1 MNHHSQ
7 LAMPVET
14 ITYPMAGGLSAT
26 HSCLPPE
33 LSVIVPTYNERANV
47 ALLVDRLRQTLGAVT
62 WEVIFVDDDSPD
74 GTARAVRDMVARD
87 GRVRCIRRIHR
98 RGLAGACIEGVLAS
112 SGSVVAVIDGDLQHD
127 ESILPEMLRHVRLGA
142 DLVVGT
148 RFAEG
153 ADVGDGLTASRLT
166 GSQLA
171 SATARVT
178 LGVHLSD
185 PMSGF
190 FMIRREAFDEIAPDL
205 SVQGFKVLLDV
216 VASNR
221 ASTRRPLSIVEAPY
235 RFRRRQSGESKLD
248 ALVVIDYL
256 GLLLAKLSGDRLSI
270 RFILFVMVGT
280 SGLLVHL
287 IALRFF
293 LDVAVLPFDWAQA
306 AAAYAAMTWNFA
318 LNNRLTY
325 RDRRLTG
332 WAAIKGLLSFYVV
345 CSVGAVANVGVASWV
360 HRGAAEWWL
369 AGTAGALMGA
379 VFNYSASAAFTWR
392 QR

>member
-1 MNHHSQ
+1 
-7 LAMPVET
+7 
-14 ITYPMAGGLSAT
+14 
-26 HSCLPPE
+26 
-33 LSVIVPTYNERANV
+33 VIVPTYNERANV
-47 ALLVDRLRQTLGAVT
+47 ALLVDRLKQALGAVT

-74 GTARAVRDMVARD
+74 GTARAVRDLVVSD
-87 GRVRCIRRIHR
+87 SRVRCIRRIHR
-98 RGLAGACIEGVLAS
+98 RGLAGACIEGILAS

-127 ESILPEMLRHVRLGA
+127 ERILPEMLRHVRLGA
-142 DLVVGT
+142 DLVIGT
-148 RFAEG
+148 RFAAG

-166 GSQLA
+166 GSRLA
-171 SATARVT
+171 SALARIA

-190 FMIRREAFDEIAPDL
+190 FAIRREAFDEIAPDL
-205 SVQGFKVLLDV
+205 SVQGFKVLLDI

-221 ASTRRPLSIVEAPY
+221 ASARGPLSIVEVPY
-235 RFRRRQSGESKLD
+235 RFRRRERGESKLN
-248 ALVVIDYL
+248 ALVVFDYL

-270 RFILFVMVGT
+270 RFVQFVVVGT
-280 SGLLVHL
+280 SGLLIHL

-293 LDVAVLPFDWAQA
+293 LDLASLPFDWAQA
-306 AAAYAAMTWNFA
+306 AAAYTAMTWNFA

-325 RDRRLTG
+325 RDRRLTR
-332 WAAIKGLLSFYVV
+332 WAAVKGLLSFYIV
-345 CSVGAVANVGVASWV
+345 CSVGAVANVGVASWI